1 MFRNN
6 KEILRITTLLMA
18 MVMIAMVVLPVAPV
32 LAGASNP
39 LYSEKATEN
48 INNLYTGYRNGDGEI
63 AGNGYNEL
71 DGFMLEVIHQTGAH
85 VLNWDYND
93 DTKLETFLDQKIQ
106 AVTEVEDTD
115 PVPANHLAKLYYGTL
130 ELGKTSSA
138 TALWDMLK
146 ARYDTANN
154 GTFGADGEYSQYV
167 NFPAYDILV
176 LTGKI
181 SELENPENIATY
193 ILNLQNNNGSFGDFQ
208 STTQAA
214 RVLNSLKVVATA
226 DTLALDAA
234 IDSALTWIKDQQK
247 DNGSYISGDW
257 DDPITNSAETVWM
270 IDRLNLDEVEWKYE
284 GTSKGAIEFLAT
296 TDYDGAN
303 IASNAWAL
311 YAFMLKGANPDTDVA
326 GGSGEESLSTV
337 TIRIEGPDYTIL
349 PETEVEIEGTK
360 SYSDILVESAA
371 ELGYT
376 VQESGGFLNS
386 INDIPGQT
394 YWAVAPYQDTYAD
407 GDSFVLY
414 GGGSGNLGEITLSKT
429 TAEPGDS
436 FTATVKYHNGV
447 PVEGASVIYYTAD
460 KMTSPAAIDVVTD
473 AQGKVN
479 LSIDS
484 EGEYHL
490 AAHKINTSE
499 YPAPDNGLVRTL
511 PKTITI
517 EEYQEPPVPIVER
530 IRVDI
535 AVIDD
540 DGEVIYGPKSVR
552 LYSDDKFG
560 LTALGA
566 LEETGLDYETES
578 NNSFVTEIERI
589 ENRGLSGWMFAVNGR
604 APSIPAIDKEVR
616 DGDEVLW
623 YYSKSESSKAPNFP
637 EEEDIEEVKEEEI
650 DDEEPAFVIPP
661 RRTFSDVGENILWAK
676 DAIELLAGRGII
688 TGTETGQFEP
698 NRLINRAEFAKLVI
712 ETLGDKSLSQGTA
725 MFSDVDSTKWYADYV
740 GKAFAKGLIQ
750 GSNGNF
756 RPMESITRNEVAVIL
771 HRMQNEAV
779 PNNSMISFTDGT
791 DIPDWARNAVAFSVE
806 RGLIRGYD
814 DNTFRGEQ
822 PMTRAEVAVL
832 LYRYIQMMNL

>member
-6 KEILRITTLLMA
+6 KELLRITTLLMA
-18 MVMIAMVVLPVAPV
+18 IVMIAMVILPVAPV

-48 INNLYTGYRNGDGEI
+48 LNNLYTGYRNGDGEI
-63 AGNGYNEL
+63 AGNGYTEL
-71 DGFMLEVIHQTGAH
+71 DGFMLGVIHQTGAD
-85 VLNWDYND
+85 VLNWDYNED
-93 DTKLETFLDQKIQ
+93 ARLEIFLDQKIQ
-106 AVTEVEDTD
+106 AVTEVEDTA

-146 ARYDTANN
+146 ARYDTADN
-154 GTFGADGEYSQYV
+154 GTFGTDSQYV
-167 NFPAYDILV
+167 NFPVYDILV
-176 LTGKI
+176 LTDEIKL
-181 SELENPENIATY
+181 LENPENIASY
-193 ILNLQNNNGSFGDFQ
+193 ILGLQNDDGSFGDFQ
-208 STTQAA
+208 STTQAT
-214 RVLNSLKVVATA
+214 RVLDSLKEGASD
-226 DTLALDAA
+226 DTLAELDAA
-234 IDSALTWIKDQQK
+234 IDSALAWIKDQQK
-247 DNGSYISGDW
+247 DNGSYISGEW

-270 IDRLNLDEVEWKYE
+270 IDRLSLDEVEWQYE
-284 GTSKGAIEFLAT
+284 STSKGAIEFLAA
-296 TDYDGAN
+296 TDYKGAN

-326 GGSGEESLSTV
+326 GDGDDEPLGTV

-349 PETEVEIEGTK
+349 PETEVDIEGTK
-360 SYSDILVESAA
+360 SYSDILVENAT

-376 VQESGGFLNS
+376 VQQPEGYIGS

-394 YWAVAPYQDTYAD
+394 YWAVAPYQEIFAD

-414 GGGSGNLGEITLSKT
+414 GGGSGKLGEMTLSKAT
-429 TAEPGDS
+429 EEPGNS
-436 FTATVKYHNGV
+436 FTATVKYDNGD
-447 PVEGASVIYYTAD
+447 PVEGASVIYYMAD
-460 KMTSPAAIDVVTD
+460 NMTSPAAIDVLTD

-479 LSIDS
+479 LTIDT
-484 EGEYHL
+484 EGEYYL
-490 AAHKINTSE
+490 AAHKISTATW
-499 YPAPDNGLVRTL
+499 PDPDNGLVRTL
-511 PKTITI
+511 SKTITI
-517 EEYQEPPVPIVER
+517 EEYQAPPVER
-530 IRVDI
+530 IRVEI

-540 DGEVIYGPKSVR
+540 DGDVIYGPRSLR
-552 LYSDDKFG
+552 LRSDDKFG

-566 LEETGLDYETES
+566 LEETGLDYEAES

-623 YYSKSESSKAPNFP
+623 YYSKSESSRVPNFP
-637 EEEDIEEVKEEEI
+637 EEEDIEDIEEDKEEEI
-650 DDEEPAFVIPP
+650 DDEEAAFVIPP

-688 TGTETGQFEP
+688 AGTGTGQFEP
-698 NRLINRAEFAKLVI
+698 NRSINRAEFAKLAV
-712 ETLGDKSLSQGTA
+712 ETLGNKLLSQGTA
-725 MFSDVDSTKWYADYV
+725 MFSDVDSAKWYADYI
-740 GKAFAKGLIQ
+740 GKAFANGLVQ
-750 GSNGNF
+750 GSNGKF

-771 HRMQNEAV
+771 HRMQYKVV
-779 PNNSMISFTDGT
+779 PNNGIISFEDET
-791 DIPDWARNAVAFSVE
+791 DIPEWARLSVAYAVE
-806 RGLIRGYD
+806 RGLIQGYN